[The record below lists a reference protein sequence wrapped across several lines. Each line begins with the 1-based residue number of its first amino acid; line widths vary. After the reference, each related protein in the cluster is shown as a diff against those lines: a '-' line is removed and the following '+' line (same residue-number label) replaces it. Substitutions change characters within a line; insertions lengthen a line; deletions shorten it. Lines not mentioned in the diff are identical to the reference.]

1 LLSKIG
7 QRLVLNLD
15 YIELAP
21 GFVREVLEIYEQWD
35 GKETLPWKMKEL
47 IMVLQIEVNRLYR
60 PGEFD
65 RIAALPK
72 QPEYRDTKLTEK

>member
-1 LLSKIG
+1 M
-7 QRLVLNLD
+7 NLD

-21 GFVREVLEIYEQWD
+21 GFVRDVLEIYDQWD
-35 GKETLPWKMKEL
+35 GKDTLPWKMKEL

-65 RIAALPK
+65 RIAAMPK
-72 QPEYRDTKLTEK
+72 EPEYRDARLTEKDNMEDLREQT